1 MTARAYK
8 PRTSR
13 IALKRTPSGALSAHY
28 EGEKPD
34 RAKCAICGKELQGV
48 PALRSSQVS
57 KLAKTEKRPERPYGG
72 MICHQCLKRGLK
84 EASRALV
91 SKTR

>member
-1 MTARAYK
+1 MTARAYS
-8 PRTSR
+8 PRGSR
-13 IALKRTPSGALSAHY
+13 TALKRSPSGALSAHY

-48 PALRSSQVS
+48 PALGSSQIN

-72 MICHQCLKRGLK
+72 TTCHQCLKRGLK

-91 SKTR
+91 SKAR